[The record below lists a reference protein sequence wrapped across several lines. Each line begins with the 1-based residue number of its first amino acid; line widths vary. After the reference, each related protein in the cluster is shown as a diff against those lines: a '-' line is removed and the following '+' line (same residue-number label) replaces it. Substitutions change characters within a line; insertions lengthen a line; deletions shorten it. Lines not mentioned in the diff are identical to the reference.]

1 LEKIKKMKTIFITGA
16 DGFIGSH
23 LTEALVKKNYKVKA
37 LVQYN
42 SYNSWGWLDTL
53 DSHILKN
60 AEIFSG
66 DIRDQFFLE
75 KIIKSCDIVI
85 NLAALI
91 SIPYSYLSPSAYV
104 ATNVMGTLNI
114 LQACLKNELE
124 KIIQVSTSEVYGKIQ
139 TVPIRENHPLQAL
152 SPYAATKIASDQL
165 ALSFYHTF
173 KLPVIV
179 LRPFNTYGPRQSAR
193 AVIPTVITQILKNNN
208 SIKLGST
215 YPTRDFNY
223 VDDIIDGFVCAIKSK
238 KAVGEVINLGSN
250 YEISILN
257 TVKLISKLMN
267 KDVKISVDSKRVR
280 PTTGEVDRLYSS
292 NSKAKR
298 LLNWKPNYTG
308 FNGFKKGLIKTINWF
323 EDKKNFVEY
332 NSKSKFYN
340 I

>member
-1 LEKIKKMKTIFITGA
+1 MKTIFVTGA

-53 DSHILKN
+53 DSHVFKSV
-60 AEIFSG
+60 EIFSG
-66 DIRDQFFLE
+66 DIRDEFFLQ
-75 KIIKSCDIVI
+75 KIIKSCDIII

-91 SIPYSYLSPSAYV
+91 SIPYSYLSPSSYV
-104 ATNVMGTLNI
+104 ATNVIGTLNI
-114 LQACLKNELE
+114 LQSSLKSNVE
-124 KIIQVSTSEVYGKIQ
+124 KIIQVSTSEVYGKIK
-139 TVPIRENHPLQAL
+139 TVPIDENHPLQAL

-193 AVIPTVITQILKNNN
+193 AIIPTVITQILKNNT

-223 VDDIIDGFVCAIKSK
+223 IDDIVDGFLCAIKSK
-238 KAVGEVINLGSN
+238 KTFGEVINLGSN
-250 YEISILN
+250 YEISILD
-257 TVKLISKLMN
+257 TVKLIAKLMN
-267 KDVKISVDSKRVR
+267 KDIRIIADNKRIR
-280 PTTGEVDRLYSS
+280 PATGEVDRLYSS
-292 NSKAKR
+292 NLKAKR
-298 LLNWKPNYTG
+298 LLNWKPNYSG
-308 FNGFKKGLIKTINWF
+308 FNGFKKGLIKTINWY
-323 EDKKNFVEY
+323 EDKKNLARY
-332 NSKSKFYN
+332 QSKIETYN